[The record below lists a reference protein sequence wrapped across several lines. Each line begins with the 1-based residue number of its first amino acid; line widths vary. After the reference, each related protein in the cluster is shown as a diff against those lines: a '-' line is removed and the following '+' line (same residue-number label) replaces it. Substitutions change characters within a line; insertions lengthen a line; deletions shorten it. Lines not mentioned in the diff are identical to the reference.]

1 MENSKK
7 SRESQIIKTSIIGIL
22 ANIFLASFKAVIGM
36 ISNSIAIVLD
46 AVNNLSDALS
56 SIITIIGTKLAGKAP
71 DKEHPYGHGR
81 AEYLSAML
89 ISVIILYAGTT
100 SLIESIK
107 KIINPETPDYSIA
120 SLVILI
126 VAIAVKIV
134 LGIYVQKVGKKVNSE
149 SLIDSGKDALMDSI
163 ISTSTLIAAIIFI
176 GFRISLEA
184 WLGIIISV
192 VIIKAGIDMIRS
204 TISQIIGE
212 RIENEVSISIKKTVS
227 SFDKVYGAYDLIL
240 NNYGPSTYLGSIHI
254 EIEDTMKA
262 SEIDELTRNIMEKVY
277 NEHGVIL
284 TAIGIYSIN
293 TQDEEIRQ
301 MREEISKIVHSYKSV
316 LQMHGF
322 YVNKK
327 EKSISFDIIIDFNE
341 DKKDEIYKKIYE
353 KVGENYKDYDLKIT
367 MDFDASDWFFKLGTD
382 FQIGDS
388 PVLIWGLSRFKNGT
402 DFGVISIFWCWQKSR
417 LCIEW

>member
-1 MENSKK
+1 MEKSKK

-56 SIITIIGTKLAGKAP
+56 SIITIVGTKLAGKAP

-107 KIINPETPDYSIA
+107 KIINPETPDYNTV
-120 SLVILI
+120 SLTILI

-176 GFRISLEA
+176 GFGISLEA
-184 WLGIIISV
+184 WLGIIISI
-192 VIIKAGIDMIRS
+192 VIIKAGIEMIKS

-212 RIENEVSISIKKTVS
+212 RIENEVSTSIKRTVS

-240 NNYGPSTYLGSIHI
+240 NNYGPSIYLGSIHI
-254 EIEDTMKA
+254 EVEDTLKA
-262 SEIDELTRNIMEKVY
+262 SEIDELTRNITEEVY
-277 NEHGVIL
+277 NKHGVIL

-293 TQDEEIRQ
+293 TQDEEIKQIRNQ
-301 MREEISKIVHSYKSV
+301 ISKIVHSYKSV

-327 EKSISFDIIIDFNE
+327 EKSISFDIIIDFS
-341 DKKDEIYKKIYE
+341 DKNKDEVYKKIYDKISKSYE
-353 KVGENYKDYDLKIT
+353 EYELKIT
-367 MDFDASDWFFKLGTD
+367 MDFDASD
-382 FQIGDS
+382 
-388 PVLIWGLSRFKNGT
+388 
-402 DFGVISIFWCWQKSR
+402 
-417 LCIEW
+417 

>member
-1 MENSKK
+1 MMENSKK

-120 SLVILI
+120 SLIILV

-176 GFRISLEA
+176 GFGISLEA

-212 RIENEVSISIKKTVS
+212 RIENEVSTSIKKTVS

-284 TAIGIYSIN
+284 TAIGIYSMN

-327 EKSISFDIIIDFNE
+327 EKNISFDIIIDFNE
-341 DKKDEIYKKIYE
+341 KNKDEIYKEIYE
-353 KVGENYKDYDLKIT
+353 KVNENYKDYDIKIT
-367 MDFDASDWFFKLGTD
+367 MDFDVSD
-382 FQIGDS
+382 
-388 PVLIWGLSRFKNGT
+388 
-402 DFGVISIFWCWQKSR
+402 
-417 LCIEW
+417 

>member
-1 MENSKK
+1 MLNMLYKKGKLYIVEKSKK

-56 SIITIIGTKLAGKAP
+56 SIITIVGTKLAGKAP

-100 SLIESIK
+100 SLIETIK
-107 KIINPETPDYSIA
+107 KIITPETPDYSTI

-163 ISTSTLIAAIIFI
+163 ISVSTLIAAIIFI
-176 GFRISLEA
+176 GFGISLEA
-184 WLGIIISV
+184 WIGTIISI
-192 VIIKAGIDMIRS
+192 VIIKAGIDMIKS

-212 RIENEVSISIKKTVS
+212 RIENEVSTSIKKTVS

-240 NNYGPSTYLGSIHI
+240 NNYGPSIYLGSIHI
-254 EIEDTMKA
+254 EVADTMQA
-262 SEIDELTRNIMEKVY
+262 SEIDELTRNIMEIVY
-277 NEHGVIL
+277 DEHGVIL
-284 TAIGIYSIN
+284 TAIGIYSMN
-293 TQDEEIRQ
+293 TQDEEIKTIRQ
-301 MREEISKIVHSYKSV
+301 DISNIVHSYKSV

-322 YVNKK
+322 YLNKK
-327 EKSISFDIIIDFNE
+327 EKSISFDIIIDFS
-341 DKKDEIYKKIYE
+341 DKNKEQVYKEIYE
-353 KVGENYKDYDLKIT
+353 KVEKSYPEYSLKIT
-367 MDFDASDWFFKLGTD
+367 MDFDVSD
-382 FQIGDS
+382 
-388 PVLIWGLSRFKNGT
+388 
-402 DFGVISIFWCWQKSR
+402 
-417 LCIEW
+417 

>member
-1 MENSKK
+1 MEKSKK

-56 SIITIIGTKLAGKAP
+56 SIITIVGTKLAGKAP

-107 KIINPETPDYSIA
+107 KIITPETPDYSMI
-120 SLVILI
+120 SLIILI
-126 VAIAVKIV
+126 VAIIVKIV
-134 LGIYVQKVGKKVNSE
+134 LGIYVQKIGKKVNSE

-163 ISTSTLIAAIIFI
+163 ISVSTLIAAIIFI
-176 GFRISLEA
+176 GFGISLEA
-184 WLGIIISV
+184 WIGTIISI
-192 VIIKAGIDMIRS
+192 VIIKAGIDMIKS

-212 RIENEVSISIKKTVS
+212 RIENEVSTSIKKTVS

-254 EIEDTMKA
+254 EVADTMQA

-277 NEHGVIL
+277 DEHGVIL
-284 TAIGIYSIN
+284 TAIGIYSMN
-293 TQDEEIRQ
+293 TQDEEIKTIRQ
-301 MREEISKIVHSYKSV
+301 EISNIVHSYKSV

-322 YVNKK
+322 YLNKK
-327 EKSISFDIIIDFNE
+327 ENSISFDIIIDFS
-341 DKKDEIYKKIYE
+341 DKNKDEVYKQIYE
-353 KVGENYKDYDLKIT
+353 KVKNSYPEYSLKIT
-367 MDFDASDWFFKLGTD
+367 MDFDISD
-382 FQIGDS
+382 
-388 PVLIWGLSRFKNGT
+388 
-402 DFGVISIFWCWQKSR
+402 
-417 LCIEW
+417 

>member
-1 MENSKK
+1 MMEKSKK
-7 SRESQIIKTSIIGIL
+7 SRENQIIKTSIIGIL

-56 SIITIIGTKLAGKAP
+56 SIITIVGTKLAGKAP

-176 GFRISLEA
+176 GFGISLEA

-212 RIENEVSISIKKTVS
+212 RIENEVSTSIKKTVS
-227 SFDKVYGAYDLIL
+227 NFDKVYGAYDLIL

-262 SEIDELTRNIMEKVY
+262 SEIDELTRNIMERVY

-293 TQDEEIRQ
+293 TQDEEIKQ

-322 YVNKK
+322 YFNKK

-341 DKKDEIYKKIYE
+341 DKKDEVYKKIYE
-353 KVGENYKDYDLKIT
+353 KVGENYKEYELKIT
-367 MDFDASDWFFKLGTD
+367 MDFDASDWF
-382 FQIGDS
+382 
-388 PVLIWGLSRFKNGT
+388 
-402 DFGVISIFWCWQKSR
+402 
-417 LCIEW
+417 

>member
-1 MENSKK
+1 MMEKSKK

-56 SIITIIGTKLAGKAP
+56 SIITIVGTKLAGKAP

-120 SLVILI
+120 SLIILI

-212 RIENEVSISIKKTVS
+212 RIENEVSTSIKKTVS

-262 SEIDELTRNIMEKVY
+262 SAIDELTRNIMEKVY

-293 TQDEEIRQ
+293 TQDEEIKQ

-367 MDFDASDWFFKLGTD
+367 MDFDASD
-382 FQIGDS
+382 
-388 PVLIWGLSRFKNGT
+388 
-402 DFGVISIFWCWQKSR
+402 
-417 LCIEW
+417 

>member
-1 MENSKK
+1 MMENSKK

-56 SIITIIGTKLAGKAP
+56 SIITIVGTKLAGKAP

-120 SLVILI
+120 SLIILI

-134 LGIYVQKVGKKVNSE
+134 LGIYVQKVGKKANSE

-212 RIENEVSISIKKTVS
+212 RIENEVSTSIKKTVS

-327 EKSISFDIIIDFNE
+327 EKNISFDIIIDFNE
-341 DKKDEIYKKIYE
+341 KNKDEIYKEIYE
-353 KVGENYKDYDLKIT
+353 KVSENYKDYDLKIT
-367 MDFDASDWFFKLGTD
+367 MDFDASD
-382 FQIGDS
+382 
-388 PVLIWGLSRFKNGT
+388 
-402 DFGVISIFWCWQKSR
+402 
-417 LCIEW
+417 

>member
-1 MENSKK
+1 MEKSKK

-56 SIITIIGTKLAGKAP
+56 SIITIVGTKLAGKAP

-107 KIINPETPDYSIA
+107 KIINPEIPDYNTV
-120 SLVILI
+120 SLIILI
-126 VAIAVKIV
+126 VAIVVKIV

-163 ISTSTLIAAIIFI
+163 ISVSTLIAAIIFI
-176 GFRISLEA
+176 IWRISLEA
-184 WLGIIISV
+184 WIGTIISI
-192 VIIKAGIDMIRS
+192 VIIKAGIEMIKS

-212 RIENEVSISIKKTVS
+212 RIENEVSTSIKQTVS

-240 NNYGPSTYLGSIHI
+240 NNYGPSIYLGSIHI
-254 EIEDTMKA
+254 EVEDILKA
-262 SEIDELTRNIMEKVY
+262 SEIDELTRNITKEVY
-277 NEHGVIL
+277 NKHGVIL

-293 TQDEEIRQ
+293 TQDEEIRK
-301 MREEISKIVHSYKSV
+301 MRDNISKIVHSYKSII
-316 LQMHGF
+316 QMHGF

-327 EKSISFDIIIDFNE
+327 EKSISFDIIIDFS
-341 DKKDEIYKKIYE
+341 DKNKDDIYEEIYKKIK
-353 KVGENYKDYDLKIT
+353 KVYPLYDLNVTI
-367 MDFDASDWFFKLGTD
+367 DFDVSD
-382 FQIGDS
+382 
-388 PVLIWGLSRFKNGT
+388 
-402 DFGVISIFWCWQKSR
+402 
-417 LCIEW
+417 

>member
-100 SLIESIK
+100 SLIESVK
-107 KIINPETPDYSIA
+107 KIITPEMPDYSIA

-163 ISTSTLIAAIIFI
+163 ISTSTLIAAVIFI

-212 RIENEVSISIKKTVS
+212 RIENEVSTSIKKTVS

-240 NNYGPSTYLGSIHI
+240 NNYGPSTFLGSIHI

-284 TAIGIYSIN
+284 TAIGIYSMN

-327 EKSISFDIIIDFNE
+327 EKNISFDIIIDFNE
-341 DKKDEIYKKIYE
+341 KNKDEIYKEIYE
-353 KVGENYKDYDLKIT
+353 KVSENYKDYDIKIT
-367 MDFDASDWFFKLGTD
+367 MDFDASD
-382 FQIGDS
+382 
-388 PVLIWGLSRFKNGT
+388 
-402 DFGVISIFWCWQKSR
+402 
-417 LCIEW
+417 

>member
-1 MENSKK
+1 MMEKSKK
-7 SRESQIIKTSIIGIL
+7 SRENQIIKTSIIGIL

-56 SIITIIGTKLAGKAP
+56 SIITIVGTKLAGKAP

-176 GFRISLEA
+176 GFGISLEA

-212 RIENEVSISIKKTVS
+212 RIENEVSTSIKKTVS
-227 SFDKVYGAYDLIL
+227 NFDKVYGAYDLIL

-262 SEIDELTRNIMEKVY
+262 SEIDELTRNIMERVY

-293 TQDEEIRQ
+293 TQDEEIKQ

-322 YVNKK
+322 YFNKK

-341 DKKDEIYKKIYE
+341 DKKDEVYKKIYE
-353 KVGENYKDYDLKIT
+353 KVGENYKEYELKIT
-367 MDFDASDWFFKLGTD
+367 MDFDASD
-382 FQIGDS
+382 
-388 PVLIWGLSRFKNGT
+388 
-402 DFGVISIFWCWQKSR
+402 
-417 LCIEW
+417 

>member
-1 MENSKK
+1 MMEKSKK

-56 SIITIIGTKLAGKAP
+56 SIITIVGTKLAGKAP

-120 SLVILI
+120 SLIILI
-126 VAIAVKIV
+126 VAIVVKIV

-176 GFRISLEA
+176 GFGISLEA

-192 VIIKAGIDMIRS
+192 LIIKAGIDMIRS

-212 RIENEVSISIKKTVS
+212 RIENEVSTSIKKTVS

-262 SEIDELTRNIMEKVY
+262 SEIDELTRNIMERVY

-284 TAIGIYSIN
+284 TAIGIYSMN

-322 YVNKK
+322 YVNKN
-327 EKSISFDIIIDFNE
+327 EKNISFDIIIDFNE
-341 DKKDEIYKKIYE
+341 KNKDEIYKEIYE
-353 KVGENYKDYDLKIT
+353 KVSENYKDYDIKIT
-367 MDFDASDWFFKLGTD
+367 MDFDASDWF
-382 FQIGDS
+382 
-388 PVLIWGLSRFKNGT
+388 
-402 DFGVISIFWCWQKSR
+402 
-417 LCIEW
+417 

>member
-1 MENSKK
+1 MLYKKGKLYIVEKTKK

-46 AVNNLSDALS
+46 AVNNLSEPLS
-56 SIITIIGTKLAGKAP
+56 SIITIVGTKLAGKAP

-120 SLVILI
+120 SLIILI

-293 TQDEEIRQ
+293 TQDEEIKQ

-322 YVNKK
+322 YVNKN
-327 EKSISFDIIIDFNE
+327 EKNISFDIIIDFNE
-341 DKKDEIYKKIYE
+341 KNKDEIYKEIYE
-353 KVGENYKDYDLKIT
+353 KVSENYKDYDLKIT
-367 MDFDASDWFFKLGTD
+367 MDFDASD
-382 FQIGDS
+382 
-388 PVLIWGLSRFKNGT
+388 
-402 DFGVISIFWCWQKSR
+402 
-417 LCIEW
+417 

>member
-1 MENSKK
+1 MMENSKK

-56 SIITIIGTKLAGKAP
+56 SIITIVGTKLAGKAP

-120 SLVILI
+120 SLIILI

-134 LGIYVQKVGKKVNSE
+134 LGIYVQKVGKKANSE

-212 RIENEVSISIKKTVS
+212 RIENEVSTSIKKTVS

-293 TQDEEIRQ
+293 TQDEQVKQ

-327 EKSISFDIIIDFNE
+327 EKNISFDIIIDFNE
-341 DKKDEIYKKIYE
+341 KNKDEIYKEIYE
-353 KVGENYKDYDLKIT
+353 KVSENYKDYDLKIT
-367 MDFDASDWFFKLGTD
+367 MDFDASD
-382 FQIGDS
+382 
-388 PVLIWGLSRFKNGT
+388 
-402 DFGVISIFWCWQKSR
+402 
-417 LCIEW
+417 